1 MITAQLTLLIQ
12 GDHMTPIGV
21 DVNEYLWDVT
31 EDAKF
36 DIQESPSKKKKETED

>member
-1 MITAQLTLLIQ
+1 
-12 GDHMTPIGV
+12 MTPIGV

-36 DIQESPSKKKKETED
+36 DVKESSSKKQKTEN

>member
-1 MITAQLTLLIQ
+1 MQ
-12 GDHMTPIGV
+12 GDVLTPKGV

-36 DIQESPSKKKKETED
+36 DIKESTSKKQKTEE

>member
-1 MITAQLTLLIQ
+1 MYTISMQ
-12 GDHMTPIGV
+12 GDFITPIEV

-36 DIQESPSKKKKETED
+36 NVKESASKKQKTEDSIL

>member
-1 MITAQLTLLIQ
+1 MQ
-12 GDHMTPIGV
+12 GIHLVPVGV

-36 DIQESPSKKKKETED
+36 SVKESASKKQKTEN